1 MKRLIKQNKTK
12 KSIPTSKSP
21 YDRGNVRSN
30 RNSLGFGLWYP
41 YGYYNSNPV
50 YDNTMD
56 NLTPT
61 QDSSQNNN
69 QVVSDNSLDNVFNG
83 YDYSS
88 DCGDCGDCG
97 DN

>member
-12 KSIPTSKSP
+12 KSIPTSKSQ

-30 RNSLGFGLWYP
+30 GNGLGFGMWYP

-56 NLTPT
+56 NPTPT
-61 QDSSQNNN
+61 QDSPQNNT
-69 QVVSDNSLDNVFNG
+69 QVISDNSLDTAFNG
-83 YDYSS
+83 CDYSA
-88 DCGDCGDCG
+88 DCGDCS